1 MLFRA
6 VLTALRPGVLL
17 LSRLALLVSQ
27 LAELISLPRGKNNSV
42 LGFEVSLLVF
52 LYLLFF
58 K

>member
-1 MLFRA
+1 MLLRA
-6 VLTALRPGVLL
+6 VLTAPCPGVLL

-27 LAELISLPRGKNNSV
+27 LAKLISLPRGKKSSV
-42 LGFEVSLLVF
+42 LGFELLLLVL